1 MTIQEKISRYQLI
14 PKLIANLEENRA
26 RILNG
31 KAVCY
36 DKNDSSAGT
45 PGNTAESS
53 MLSYACKGEKQKELS
68 EERARLTQ
76 EIQSE
81 IDEMFCNEE
90 AETID
95 TARIIKLYFINGI
108 SVKKIAHNYIFRDY
122 KTVLRMF
129 HNGCEKL
136 NIPHKTT
143 QYHLQE
149 RCGGE
154 RAA

>member
-31 KAVCY
+31 KAVC
-36 DKNDSSAGT
+36 SAGT

-149 RCGGE
+149 RT
-154 RAA
+154 

>member
-53 MLSYACKGEKQKELS
+53 MLSFACKGEKQKELS

-76 EIQSE
+76 EIQAE

-149 RCGGE
+149 RT
-154 RAA
+154 